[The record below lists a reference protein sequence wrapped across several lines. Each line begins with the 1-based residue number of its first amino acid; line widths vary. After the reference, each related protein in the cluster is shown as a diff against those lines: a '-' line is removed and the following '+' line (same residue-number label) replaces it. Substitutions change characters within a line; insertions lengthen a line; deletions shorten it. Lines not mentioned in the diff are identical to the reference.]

1 MKKVNLVAS
10 MPYHGQYED
19 ADYIG
24 VDKGASYLIQRNKSM
39 VAVIGDFDSISSE
52 DLMHVRRLPLRIE
65 KLNVIKD
72 ETDLE
77 AAIKLALSLEYE
89 IINVYGALGG
99 RIDHS
104 LTNIN
109 MLKKYPMIR
118 LYDDFSIAFIFKAG
132 KHILNDKT
140 YKFFSMYAI
149 EECEVTLS
157 NFKYPIENYKL
168 SLNDT
173 MCISNELTNSSI
185 VICSNDIIVILSK

>member
-52 DLMHVRRLPLRIE
+52 DLMHVRRLPLRME

-109 MLKKYPMIR
+109 MLKK
-118 LYDDFSIAFIFKAG
+118 
-132 KHILNDKT
+132 
-140 YKFFSMYAI
+140 
-149 EECEVTLS
+149 
-157 NFKYPIENYKL
+157 
-168 SLNDT
+168 
-173 MCISNELTNSSI
+173 
-185 VICSNDIIVILSK
+185 